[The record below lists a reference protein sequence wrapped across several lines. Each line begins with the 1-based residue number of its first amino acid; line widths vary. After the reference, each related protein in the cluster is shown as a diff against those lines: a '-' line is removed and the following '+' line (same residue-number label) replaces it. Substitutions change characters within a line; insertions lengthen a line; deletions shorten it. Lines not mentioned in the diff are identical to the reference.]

1 MAVNYKPLN
10 RNQEWGT
17 DAKSAIRRLF
27 GLAETAAAPS
37 DSTVISR
44 SVINRT
50 LAGKVGADEEQA
62 FRSLFDGLRT
72 AMDNDDTAYDIQPHV
87 TNNPFGSARRTKII
101 KNMAQSVVDMISAV

>member
-37 DSTVISR
+37 TSATISR
-44 SVINRT
+44 KVVNRT
-50 LAGKVGADEEQA
+50 LAGKVSAKEEQA
-62 FRSLFDGLRT
+62 FRTLFGGLRD
-72 AMDNDDTAYDIQPHV
+72 AMDADNTSYDITPHV
-87 TNNPFGSARRTKII
+87 TNAAFSSARRTKII
-101 KNMAQSVVDMISAV
+101 KNMANEVIAMISAT